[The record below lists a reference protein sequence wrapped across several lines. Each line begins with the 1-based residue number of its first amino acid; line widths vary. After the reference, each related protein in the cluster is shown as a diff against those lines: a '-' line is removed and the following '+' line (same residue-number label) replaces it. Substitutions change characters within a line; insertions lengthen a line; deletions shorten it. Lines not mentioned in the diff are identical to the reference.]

1 VLNHHIPIYN
11 FKTTNIVC
19 CVVSS
24 IYIIYIYFHIFIDFK
39 KVKKDNS
46 LKIVDI
52 DITNNNLSSDTDE
65 SSEKCKTILIN
76 IL

>member
-1 VLNHHIPIYN
+1 MKYN
-11 FKTTNIVC
+11 F
-19 CVVSS
+19 
-24 IYIIYIYFHIFIDFK
+24 
-39 KVKKDNS
+39 
-46 LKIVDI
+46 LKYLCAYNYTDIDI

>member
-1 VLNHHIPIYN
+1 MFNYHITIYN
-11 FKTTNIVC
+11 FKSNDILLC

-24 IYIIYIYFHIFIDFK
+24 IYLFIFIDFK

-46 LKIVDI
+46 LKVVDI
-52 DITNNNLSSDTDE
+52 GITNKDLSSDTDE

-76 IL
+76 S